1 MILPDIGDQTNT
13 PDITSQLTE
22 TQQRLPHIGS
32 PLAKSGLALKVPIPI
47 RRPLSIVIALL
58 VES

>member
-1 MILPDIGDQTNT
+1 MILPDVEHQTNT
-13 PDITSQLTE
+13 PDITLQFTE

-32 PLAKSGLALKVPIPI
+32 PLAKSVLALKVPIPV
-47 RRPLSIVIALL
+47 RRSLSIVIALL